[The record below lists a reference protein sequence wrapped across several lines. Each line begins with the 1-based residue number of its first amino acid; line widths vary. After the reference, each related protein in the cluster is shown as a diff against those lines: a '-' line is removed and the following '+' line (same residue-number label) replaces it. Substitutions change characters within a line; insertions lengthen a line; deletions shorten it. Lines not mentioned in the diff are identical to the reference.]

1 MAEKNTIGSDP
12 FTRTMV
18 ILAWGSVVNCVFS
31 LCTYTNR
38 LHSTTGM
45 QFFYLGKIVRRAH
58 DCPTIFEV
66 GTARKQ
72 NSGVKQNLKEKWGFI
87 DTGFNSASVNM
98 ALDEKLLNWHNRGK
112 IPPTLRFYGWSKPSL
127 SVGHFQN
134 AEKAIHFSNIQKH
147 GCEFVR
153 RLTGGSAVL
162 HDDELTY
169 SIVISED
176 KDYIPTSIQAAYY
189 VLSKGV
195 LAGYKQLGIEADYAT
210 PEKQTERTDV
220 CFEKPAFYEMLVDGK
235 KISGNAQTRQQ
246 GVLLQHGS
254 IPMSINKDMLFDL
267 FKFPTE
273 SIRETKRN
281 AFPKKATTINEITK
295 KQHTYDDL
303 KEAFQKGFQT
313 ELDIEVTPLK
323 LSDSQ
328 WSEVLELA
336 KSKYSQEEWNLY
348 HQRSV

>member
-1 MAEKNTIGSDP
+1 M
-12 FTRTMV
+12 
-18 ILAWGSVVNCVFS
+18 
-31 LCTYTNR
+31 
-38 LHSTTGM
+38 
-45 QFFYLGKIVRRAH
+45 
-58 DCPTIFEV
+58 
-66 GTARKQ
+66 
-72 NSGVKQNLKEKWGFI
+72 KETWGFI

-98 ALDEKLLNWHNRGK
+98 ALDEKLLDWHGEGK

-134 AEKAIHFSNIQKH
+134 AERAIDFSNMQKH
-147 GCEFVR
+147 ECEFVR

-169 SIVISED
+169 SIVVSED

-195 LAGYKQLGIEADYAT
+195 LEGYKQLGIEADYAT
-210 PEKQTERTDV
+210 PEKKAERTDV
-220 CFEKPAFYEMLVDGK
+220 CFEKPAFYEMLVNGK
-235 KISGNAQTRQQ
+235 KVSGNAQTRKQ

-254 IPMSINKDMLFDL
+254 IPMSMNTTMLFDL
-267 FKFPTE
+267 FKFPNE
-273 SIRETKRN
+273 KIREKKRN
-281 AFPKKATTINEITK
+281 TFSEKAITINEITR

-303 KEAFQKGFQT
+303 KDAFQKGFKE
-313 ELDIEVTPLK
+313 ELNLEFTPLK

-328 WSEVLELA
+328 WSEVYELA
-336 KSKYSQEEWNLY
+336 KSKYTQEEWNLY